1 MFKYISEPADN
12 DHRTP
17 ARGLNRTFFKTRRL
31 KIGAWYKIFC
41 RFCRVWLIL
50 NEKKI
55 KFHNYNSLKITSGMV
70 IANFGTDLCCPAGQI
85 RFKHTI
91 KPITHAKYTQK

>member
-1 MFKYISEPADN
+1 
-12 DHRTP
+12 
-17 ARGLNRTFFKTRRL
+17 
-31 KIGAWYKIFC
+31 
-41 RFCRVWLIL
+41 L